1 MSQQP
6 YPRRAPLLLSAL
18 PALAAW
24 AAGTAGLYLALPA
37 ESRAQAARLSAGLA
51 ALLALVALAW
61 AALASRLLARHRRA
75 IQDEQDRRNRLI
87 VDTAADA
94 IITFDHDGVVE
105 SFNAAACRLFGYAAD
120 EVIGRDVSMLLETGA
135 ASGLESLLRRAVQ
148 TGVAR
153 VLARGPVF
161 RARHKDGRTIPVELG
176 VSKVLDE
183 DRRVYIQIVRDLSE
197 RQLAEQHRQVQ
208 YEAARL
214 LAGDGPLGEVAER
227 VLAAIGRTLGWPAG
241 FLWVVEPESRSL
253 VCAAAWGQEAARPLV
268 EHARRARLSPGAG
281 LPGRVWLRHEVRHV
295 ADLAADPELGPVTP
309 ALAAGLRSALAWPAE
324 LAGEFLG
331 VLEFYA
337 PGLEAAD
344 DNLLRVLYPVAT
356 QLAQFANRCR
366 AHQELRRAKEAAE
379 AANRAKSEFLTNI
392 SHEVRTPLN
401 GILGLAELMQSAGLP
416 DQQQEHLRL
425 IRASGETLLSLINDL
440 LDLAKIE
447 AGRMGLEAVPFDL
460 REALEPTLRTLAVRA
475 QQKGLDCGWLVES
488 DVPARV
494 VGDPLRL
501 QQVIL
506 NLVGNAIKF
515 TPAGEVGVRLGVAE
529 QSAGEVLLHG
539 AVRDTGIGIPPQKQ
553 EEIFEAFCQ
562 VDSSRARKYGGTG
575 LGLTITARL
584 VELMGGRVWVES
596 PGHGRGSTF
605 HFTARLGVPA
615 PPAAEQPAPN
625 GAAPRREDVPLGK
638 NVLVAEDNP
647 INRVLLEL
655 ILQKRRHRA
664 TFVGTGAEAES
675 ALAGGPFDL
684 VLIDLELTGL
694 DGSEAPRWLVGSPD
708 RLPPVVAMTAQAG
721 DDDRRRCLAAGLRAC
736 LGKPVQPAEL
746 LRVIDETLRG

>member
-1 MSQQP
+1 
-6 YPRRAPLLLSAL
+6 
-18 PALAAW
+18 
-24 AAGTAGLYLALPA
+24 
-37 ESRAQAARLSAGLA
+37 
-51 ALLALVALAW
+51 
-61 AALASRLLARHRRA
+61 
-75 IQDEQDRRNRLI
+75 
-87 VDTAADA
+87 
-94 IITFDHDGVVE
+94 
-105 SFNAAACRLFGYAAD
+105 
-120 EVIGRDVSMLLETGA
+120 
-135 ASGLESLLRRAVQ
+135 
-148 TGVAR
+148 
-153 VLARGPVF
+153 
-161 RARHKDGRTIPVELG
+161 
-176 VSKVLDE
+176 
-183 DRRVYIQIVRDLSE
+183 
-197 RQLAEQHRQVQ
+197 
-208 YEAARL
+208 
-214 LAGDGPLGEVAER
+214 
-227 VLAAIGRTLGWPAG
+227 
-241 FLWVVEPESRSL
+241 VVEPESRSL

-281 LPGRVWLRHEVRHV
+281 LPGRVWLRREVRHV

-309 ALAAGLRSALAWPAE
+309 ALAAGLRSALAWPVE

-337 PGLEAAD
+337 PGLEAVD

-416 DQQQEHLRL
+416 DQQQEQLRL

-447 AGRMGLEAVPFDL
+447 AGRMGLEAVSFDL
-460 REALEPTLRTLAVRA
+460 REGLEPTLRTLAVRA
-475 QQKGLDCGWLVES
+475 QQKGLDCGWVVES

-501 QQVIL
+501 QQVLL
-506 NLVGNAIKF
+506 NLVGNALKF
-515 TPAGEVGVRLGVAE
+515 TEKGEVGVRLGVAE
-529 QSAGEVLLHG
+529 QPAGEVLLHG

-596 PGHGRGSTF
+596 AGPGRGSTF
-605 HFTARLGVPA
+605 HFTARLGRAEEKDEGGRMKEESGA
-615 PPAAEQPAPN
+615 PVHPSSFILHPSAE
-625 GAAPRREDVPLGK
+625 VPLGK

-655 ILQKRRHRA
+655 ILQKRRHQA
-664 TFVGTGAEAES
+664 TFVATGAEAES

-694 DGSEAPRWLVGSPD
+694 DGSEAPRWLVGGPD
-708 RLPPVVAMTAQAG
+708 RLPPVVAMTTRAS